1 MNCGRFLSTTILTTH
16 AGTVSFNSTPSI
28 SPAASLTNNLYKG
41 LPPTSLKY
49 NYNFIVNYNSKY
61 LIKFIKKK
69 MNIIF
74 LYLNITGVWVGTEK
88 YRFPPLVCIEPLPSL
103 LLPSFSSST
112 CNGLHQ
118 CSSRACSKRF
128 P

>member
-69 MNIIF
+69 NEYNIF
-74 LYLNITGVWVGTEK
+74 VPKYNRCVGW
-88 YRFPPLVCIEPLPSL
+88 YREI
-103 LLPSFSSST
+103 
-112 CNGLHQ
+112 
-118 CSSRACSKRF
+118 
-128 P
+128 